1 MKKNNIKAVLSS
13 FFMVF
18 VLCLPFFV
26 FAQSV
31 TASSSI
37 LSRMKKVGE
46 SGGFAAATETSL
58 ASNLGLLVNTIL
70 SLLGVIFII
79 LIIFSGFKWM
89 TAGGNEKQI
98 EDAKKK
104 ISNTIIGLVIV
115 VAAYAIW
122 TLIDRY
128 FIKGGV

>member
-1 MKKNNIKAVLSS
+1 MKKKNIQAVLSS

-31 TASSSI
+31 TGSTSI
-37 LSRMKKVGE
+37 LSRMKNVGV
-46 SGGFAAATETSL
+46 SGGFADATETSL
-58 ASNLGLLVNTIL
+58 ASNLGLIVNVIL
-70 SLLGVIFII
+70 SLLGVMFVI
-79 LIIFSGFKWM
+79 LIIFAGVKWM

-98 EDAKKK
+98 EEAQKK
-104 ISNTIIGLVIV
+104 ISNTVIGLLIVI
-115 VAAYAIW
+115 AAYSIW

-128 FIKGGV
+128 FIKGGA